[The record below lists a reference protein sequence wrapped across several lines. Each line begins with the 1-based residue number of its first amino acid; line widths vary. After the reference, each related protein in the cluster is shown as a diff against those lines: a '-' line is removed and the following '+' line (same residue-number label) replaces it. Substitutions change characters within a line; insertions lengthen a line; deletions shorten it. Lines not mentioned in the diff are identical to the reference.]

1 MKISNGKK
9 SPAKG
14 IGLVIIKIP
23 KSNII
28 IPLFNILY
36 ATKSSKYNQSNIT
49 QTLQPIQKR

>member
-1 MKISNGKK
+1 MKISNGNK

-28 IPLFNILY
+28 IPLFQHTICHKIL
-36 ATKSSKYNQSNIT
+36 K
-49 QTLQPIQKR
+49 IQ